1 MTKPVPK
8 SSISELLSTEPDG
21 GSCFYANRQ
30 KGEIMNKGN
39 KKNEI
44 TVAEACAGAFCGTLI
59 AVLAS
64 ILLYYFLEGT
74 AMYLRGILSLDLG
87 AMAGVMVG
95 LPVARAGYNERE
107 RARRRRERRALRDFE
122 GYKRIVREGNKK
134 YPYSFR

>member
-1 MTKPVPK
+1 
-8 SSISELLSTEPDG
+8 
-21 GSCFYANRQ
+21 
-30 KGEIMNKGN
+30 MNKGN

-44 TVAEACAGAFCGTLI
+44 TVVEACAGTFCGTLI

-64 ILLYYFLEGT
+64 ILLYYLFEGT

-134 YPYSFR
+134 YPTGSFR